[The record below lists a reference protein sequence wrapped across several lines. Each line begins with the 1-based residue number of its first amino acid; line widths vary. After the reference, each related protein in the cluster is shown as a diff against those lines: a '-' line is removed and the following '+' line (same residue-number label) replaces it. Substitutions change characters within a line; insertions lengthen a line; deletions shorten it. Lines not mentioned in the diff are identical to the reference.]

1 MKILNFWVL
10 LALFFSIIS
19 CSTDDGLTTN
29 DSDTENV
36 DESADSPTLIAIEN
50 SNRQTLQSSVIVKV
64 VDEEGNLVEGAL
76 VKILDTEVYTE
87 NGFAKLFNV
96 FFIRKAL
103 NSLALASKGASGA
116 GGNLHLVGSHVSGG
130 NLQAF

>member
-1 MKILNFWVL
+1 MLT
-10 LALFFSIIS
+10 IS

-29 DSDTENV
+29 DSDIENV
-36 DESADSPTLIAIEN
+36 DESENTPTLIAIEN
-50 SNRQTLQSSVIVKV
+50 NNRQTLQSSVIVKV

-96 FFIRKAL
+96 LVNEDFTGVTI
-103 NSLALASKGASGA
+103 SKSGYSTA
-116 GGNLHLVGSHVSGG
+116 VKSFTVSETHS
-130 NLQAF
+130 NY